1 MISNKTIAFAT
12 VGFAAANALTIQS
25 KLQSQIEA
33 QNDLLGFEK
42 WIEKAGNDA
51 ADWTAGA
58 AADVA
63 DWVYSA
69 TNEYTLG
76 DAIKDG
82 KKALD
87 ATEDALNDAANWT
100 AGAFTDAYDWMKDG
114 DNWEA
119 LGKTVVGSTVIGF
132 SGDWEK
138 GWELFTNSD
147 MYYGDTYDKI
157 EKRQKQKKAYDKAMK
172 KQAEQC
178 SKFEPKVGQP
188 IKKGGR

>member
-1 MISNKTIAFAT
+1 M
-12 VGFAAANALTIQS
+12 
-25 KLQSQIEA
+25 
-33 QNDLLGFEK
+33 GFEK

-147 MYYGDTYDKI
+147 MYYGGTYDKI
-157 EKRQKQKKAYDKAMK
+157 EKRQKQKKAYEKAMK